1 MSSLLQEKLSEEVSK
16 DHAAAENEPEVHVD
30 NNQAEEDDRTKPLL
44 ERLKALEV
52 KSPSVLRPFGTTWF
66 FPPSSLFHCPAAI
79 KIFS

>member
-1 MSSLLQEKLSEEVSK
+1 MSSLSQEKLSEEVSK

-52 KSPSVLRPFGTTWF
+52 DKVVLVSCDVSG
-66 FPPSSLFHCPAAI
+66 PPGSSLHPHFFIALL
-79 KIFS
+79 